1 MNIEY
6 PSILRRY
13 LSSFLDGCLVLAL
26 FILIPYIIGDGEN
39 TLALRIYITI
49 VLVFIYEPLFTS
61 KLCTLGQKITG
72 IRVRNYQNYNNI
84 GYFAALYR
92 YLLKGILGF
101 ISLFSIVFSKDKRAI
116 HDFAVDS
123 IVIMKMT

>member
-1 MNIEY
+1 M
-6 PSILRRY
+6 
-13 LSSFLDGCLVLAL
+13 LAL

>member
-1 MNIEY
+1 MTSIIMAGQCNKSHNIN
-6 PSILRRY
+6 
-13 LSSFLDGCLVLAL
+13 
-26 FILIPYIIGDGEN
+26 LIN
-39 TLALRIYITI
+39 L
-49 VLVFIYEPLFTS
+49 
-61 KLCTLGQKITG
+61 
-72 IRVRNYQNYNNI
+72 RNYYSHNNI